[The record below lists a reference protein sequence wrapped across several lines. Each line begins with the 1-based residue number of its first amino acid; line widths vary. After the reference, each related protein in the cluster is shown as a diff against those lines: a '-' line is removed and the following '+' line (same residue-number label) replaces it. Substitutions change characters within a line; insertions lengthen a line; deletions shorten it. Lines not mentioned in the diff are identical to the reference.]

1 VRYYLDE
8 DLSPKIAALLRKKGV
23 DCVSAHEIEM
33 VQASDLEQL
42 QSAARDKRC
51 LVTRNRDDF
60 IRLTVQFFNDH
71 LPHYGVL
78 IIPSTIPGDKF
89 SFIAGAL
96 ARYAKKHPEGIQP
109 YTIDFLCALSD
120 LCGNKNPMSA

>member
-1 VRYYLDE
+1 VKYYLDE

-42 QSAARDKRC
+42 HS
-51 LVTRNRDDF
+51 
-60 IRLTVQFFNDH
+60 
-71 LPHYGVL
+71 HYGVL

-89 SFIAGAL
+89 SFIANVL

-109 YTIDFLCALSD
+109 YTIDFLPSSKL
-120 LCGNKNPMSA
+120 